1 MNKCIKNKVIN
12 ITFNIK
18 IILNYAMN
26 ELLTS

>member
-18 IILNYAMN
+18 IKLHYAMN